1 MADAPERAQTN
12 HLLSAIPKDEL
23 ARIRPF
29 LKDME
34 LKCRE
39 DIYQSDEPTDHVWF
53 PTAGVV
59 SLVAEFMEGEPV
71 EIATIG
77 PEGMVGIQVFLGND
91 QMPARAFV
99 QVPGR
104 AVCMKAEDFHRLVKE
119 CPRFERLLLRYT
131 LALLNQ
137 ISQAAACNRAH
148 SVEERLARWLLMTQD
163 RVNSPE
169 FPLTQDFLA
178 QMLGVRRPTVSIA
191 AGMLS
196 KAGLIHYVRGRIT
209 ILDRVGLEKAS
220 CECYRVIADEFR
232 RLVGAV

>member
-12 HLLSAIPKDEL
+12 HLLAAIPKDEL
-23 ARIRPF
+23 ARIRPL
-29 LKDME
+29 LKDIE
-34 LKCRE
+34 LKFRE
-39 DIYQSDEPTDHVWF
+39 DLYQSDEPTDHVWF
-53 PTAGVV
+53 PTLGVV
-59 SLVAEFMEGEPV
+59 SMVTEFMEGEPV
-71 EIATIG
+71 EVATIG
-77 PEGMVGIQVFLGND
+77 PEGMVGIQQFLGND
-91 QMPARAFV
+91 RMPIRAFI

-104 AVCMKAEDFHRLVKE
+104 ALCMKADDFHTVVKE
-119 CPRFERLLLRYT
+119 NPGFERLLLRYT
-131 LALLNQ
+131 LALMNQ

-163 RVNSPE
+163 RVHSPE
-169 FPLTQDFLA
+169 FPLTQEFLG

-209 ILDRVGLEKAS
+209 ILDRAGLEKAS

>member
-1 MADAPERAQTN
+1 MADAPERPLTN
-12 HLLSAIPKDEL
+12 HLLAAIPSDEF
-23 ARIRPF
+23 ARIRPL

-34 LKCRE
+34 LRFRE
-39 DIYQSDEPTDHVWF
+39 DIYQSAEPTNHVWF
-53 PTAGVV
+53 PTVGVV
-59 SLVAEFMEGEPV
+59 SLVTEFMEGEPV

-77 PEGMVGIQVFLGND
+77 PEGMVGIQIFLGND

-104 AVCMKAEDFHRLVKE
+104 ALCMKADDFHRMVKE
-119 CPRFERLLLRYT
+119 NPGFERLLLRYT
-131 LALLNQ
+131 LALMNQ

-148 SVEERLARWLLMTQD
+148 GVEERLARWLLMTQD
-163 RVNSPE
+163 RVHSPE
-169 FPLTQDFLA
+169 FPLTQEFLA

-209 ILDRVGLEKAS
+209 VLDRAGLEKAS
-220 CECYRVIADEFR
+220 CECYRVISDEFQ
-232 RLVGAV
+232 RLVGKV